1 MTPPESTDKKVTAIT
16 VAPSTQSIAIG
27 GTTQLRATITPTD
40 ATNQNVKWS
49 SKQEAVASVS
59 ESGVVTGKTAG
70 IAHIVASAQDGSKV
84 TGEAQITVAPT
95 LGTLTVDVTFGAD
108 GFSATVTPNV
118 EAGNTRYYRVTEANA
133 VPTITYDQT
142 VTTSDWTTFTSGQTI
157 TGTDG
162 QNISGSVI
170 SVVELTADGKARKYG
185 KAEIPAPSA
194 PSAS

>member
-1 MTPPESTDKKVTAIT
+1 MTPPESTDQKVTAIT

-49 SKQEAVASVS
+49 SKQEAIASVS

-70 IAHIVASAQDGSKV
+70 VAHIVASAQDGSKV
-84 TGEAQITVAPT
+84 SGEAQVTVTAPT
-95 LGTLTVDVTFGAD
+95 LGTLTVGVTPGAD
-108 GFSATVTPNV
+108 GYSVTVTPNV
-118 EAGNTRYYRVTEANA
+118 EAGNTRYYRVTESNA

-142 VTTSDWTTFTSGQTI
+142 VTTSDWTAFTPGQMI

-162 QNISGSVI
+162 QNISVPVI

-185 KAEIPAPSA
+185 KAVLPAPSA
-194 PSAS
+194 

>member
-16 VAPSTQSIAIG
+16 VAPSTQSITIG

-70 IAHIVASAQDGSKV
+70 VAHIVASAQDGSNV
-84 TGEAQITVAPT
+84 TGEAQITVTAPT
-95 LGTLTVDVTFGAD
+95 LGTLTVGVTTLGAD

-142 VTTSDWTTFTSGQTI
+142 VTTSDWTAFTSGQKI
-157 TGTDG
+157 TGTEG
-162 QNISGSVI
+162 QVI
-170 SVVELTADGKARKYG
+170 SVVDLTAGGKARKYG
-185 KAEIPAPSA
+185 KATLPAQSA
-194 PSAS
+194 

>member
-1 MTPPESTDKKVTAIT
+1 MTPPESTDKKATAIT

-49 SKQEAVASVS
+49 SKQEAIASVS

-70 IAHIVASAQDGSKV
+70 VAHIVASAQDGSNV
-84 TGEAQITVAPT
+84 TGEAQVTVTAPT
-95 LGTLTVDVTFGAD
+95 LGTLTVGVTHGAD
-108 GFSATVTPNV
+108 GYSVTVTPNV

-133 VPTITYDQT
+133 APTITYDQV
-142 VTTSDWTTFTSGQTI
+142 VTTSEWTAFSAEQKI
-157 TGTDG
+157 TGTEG
-162 QNISGSVI
+162 QVI

-185 KAEIPAPSA
+185 KAALPAQSA
-194 PSAS
+194 